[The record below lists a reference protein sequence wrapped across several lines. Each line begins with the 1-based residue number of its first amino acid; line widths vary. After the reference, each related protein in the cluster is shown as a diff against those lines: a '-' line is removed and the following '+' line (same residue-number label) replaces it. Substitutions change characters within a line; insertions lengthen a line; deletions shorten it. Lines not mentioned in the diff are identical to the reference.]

1 MSEIS
6 FLLGRKE
13 KRGLQSWFC
22 SDWLSAGRR
31 KWAANEC
38 WPTGRS
44 CKRLHPNARH
54 PPVWP
59 KILWPVDRTGRQGSA
74 QWNGWIHPC
83 PKNSRLIK
91 TGSSGLLSNRKTN
104 LQFTPAIQN
113 VLLVGIGTFGF
124 EAERISTQVNAFL
137 VKIFNKRLIHC
148 NKSINNSLFHHI
160 LKGQN
165 LFTTRQIF
173 HRGEGEIGSDISKR
187 VDGVHSLG
195 EFQTFQG
202 DTETIAPLLQGVR
215 QLNLKRY
222 IT

>member
-1 MSEIS
+1 
-6 FLLGRKE
+6 
-13 KRGLQSWFC
+13 
-22 SDWLSAGRR
+22 
-31 KWAANEC
+31 
-38 WPTGRS
+38 
-44 CKRLHPNARH
+44 
-54 PPVWP
+54 
-59 KILWPVDRTGRQGSA
+59 
-74 QWNGWIHPC
+74 
-83 PKNSRLIK
+83 
-91 TGSSGLLSNRKTN
+91 LSNRKTN

-160 LKGQN
+160 LKVLN

-187 VDGVHSLG
+187 VDGIHSLG

-215 QLNLKRY
+215 QLNLKIYY
-222 IT
+222 INEL